1 MKIYTKTGD
10 RGETGLFGGA
20 RVSKA
25 EPRVDAY
32 GNVDELNSV
41 LGAARGAAPSGA
53 EGPGTAAGD
62 PLDGLLHGI
71 QCDLLAL
78 GAELSCVPGKDVDV
92 GIALLDDED
101 IARLERAIDELEQ
114 GLAPLRNFIL
124 PGGSPEASM
133 LHLARTVCRRAERSL
148 VGLAQNEPVRDEL
161 IRYLNRL
168 SDLLFV
174 MARAAN
180 SRAGIED
187 VPWVPR
193 ER

>member
-41 LGAARGAAPSGA
+41 IGAARAALAGAG
-53 EGPGTAAGD
+53 ERAAQ
-62 PLDGLLHGI
+62 LDGMLHAI

-78 GAELSCVPGKDVDV
+78 GSELACVPGKDAKLGIDLVDE
-92 GIALLDDED
+92 AD
-101 IARLERAIDELEQ
+101 IARLEREIDALEE
-114 GLAPLRNFIL
+114 GLAPLQNFIL
-124 PGGSPEASM
+124 PGGSPGASM

-148 VGLAQNEPVRDEL
+148 VGLSAEESVRDGL
-161 IRYLNRL
+161 VRYLNRL

-174 MARAAN
+174 MARSAN
-180 SRAGIED
+180 SAAGVED
-187 VPWVPR
+187 VPWIPR
-193 ER
+193 SDG

>member
-41 LGAARGAAPSGA
+41 LGAARAALTG
-53 EGPGTAAGD
+53 AGD
-62 PLDGLLHGI
+62 RGAQLDAALHGI

-78 GAELSCVPGKDVDV
+78 GSELACVPGKDVKL
-92 GIALLDDED
+92 GIDLLGEAE
-101 IARLERAIDELEQ
+101 IGRLEREIDALEE
-114 GLAPLRNFIL
+114 GLEPLKNFIL
-124 PGGSPEASM
+124 PGGTSGAAM

-148 VGLAQNEPVRDEL
+148 VGLSSEESVRDGL

-174 MARAAN
+174 MARTAN
-180 SRAGIED
+180 SAAGVQD

-193 ER
+193 GDA